1 MARQTLRASVLSFA
15 FWALVAVTARPA
27 VAQSA
32 AQPVDPQKA
41 FERLKSLAGTW
52 EGQAHDEK
60 SGPPAIVVYRV
71 ASGGSVVQETLF
83 PGTPHEMIS
92 MYHLADGHLVMT
104 HYCAL
109 GNQPRMRLDASAS
122 SPERLVFAFD
132 GGSNFDPARDPHIH
146 SGVIELRGDALHNE
160 WTSWQGGKEAQHEVF
175 FLHRK
180 N

>member
-1 MARQTLRASVLSFA
+1 MARQRFGASVLAFA
-15 FWALVAVTARPA
+15 LGALAASAARPA
-27 VAQSA
+27 A
-32 AQPVDPQKA
+32 AQAVDPQKA

-60 SGPPAIVVYRV
+60 GGPPATVVYRV

-92 MYHLADGHLVMT
+92 MYHIADGKLVMT
-104 HYCAL
+104 HYCAM
-109 GNQPRMRLDASAS
+109 GNQPRMRLDAAAS

-132 GGSNFDPARDPHIH
+132 GGTNFDPAHDPHIH
-146 SGVIELRGDALHNE
+146 SGVIEFKGDGLQNE
-160 WTSWQGGKEAQHEVF
+160 WTSWQGGKEAQQKVF